1 MYRINYDLISKSQ
14 LRTGKLYLH
23 NIKIIN
29 KFRRTI
35 SYLHFDLGGG
45 VTCKINTALENF
57 TSKILTWLFKRS
69 KYMYIPCGVFFVR
82 QLHVTGMTPAPP
94 PPTPPTHQY
103 FNVFFFDRD
112 RKTNNSHYYKQHIE
126 SMVLLAEKMKKK
138 RLDI

>member
-35 SYLHFDLGGG
+35 SYLHFDLGGD

-69 KYMYIPCGVFFVR
+69 KYMYIPCGVFFCET
-82 QLHVTGMTPAPP
+82 VTRYRYDPP
-94 PPTPPTHQY
+94 PPTSILISL
-103 FNVFFFDRD
+103 FFDRD

>member
-1 MYRINYDLISKSQ
+1 MYRIDYDLISKSQ

-35 SYLHFDLGGG
+35 SYLHFDLGGD

-82 QLHVTGMTPAPP
+82 QLHVTGMTPPP
-94 PPTPPTHQY
+94 QPTHQY
-103 FNVFFFDRD
+103 FNKSFFLIGIERQIIPI
-112 RKTNNSHYYKQHIE
+112 TINSTSKAW
-126 SMVLLAEKMKKK
+126 SSWLKKW
-138 RLDI
+138 RRRG

>member
-1 MYRINYDLISKSQ
+1 MYRIDYDLISKSQ

-35 SYLHFDLGGG
+35 SYLHFDLGGD

-69 KYMYIPCGVFFVR
+69 KYMYIPCGVFLWDSYTLQVW
-82 QLHVTGMTPAPP
+82 PP
-94 PPTPPTHQY
+94 PPNPPTSILISLFLIGIERQIIPI
-103 FNVFFFDRD
+103 
-112 RKTNNSHYYKQHIE
+112 TINSTSKAW
-126 SMVLLAEKMKKK
+126 SSWLKKW
-138 RLDI
+138 RRRG

>member
-35 SYLHFDLGGG
+35 SYLHFDLGGD

-69 KYMYIPCGVFFVR
+69 KYMYIPCGVFLWDSYTLQVW
-82 QLHVTGMTPAPP
+82 PP
-94 PPTPPTHQY
+94 PPNPPTHQY
-103 FNVFFFDRD
+103 FNKSFFFIGIERQIIPI
-112 RKTNNSHYYKQHIE
+112 TINSTSKAW
-126 SMVLLAEKMKKK
+126 SSWLKKW
-138 RLDI
+138 RRRG

>member
-35 SYLHFDLGGG
+35 SYLHFDLGGD

-69 KYMYIPCGVFFVR
+69 KYMYIPCGFFLWDSYTLQVW
-82 QLHVTGMTPAPP
+82 PP
-94 PPTPPTHQY
+94 PPPNPPTQQY
-103 FNVFFFDRD
+103 FNKSFFLIGIERQIIPI
-112 RKTNNSHYYKQHIE
+112 TINSTSKAW
-126 SMVLLAEKMKKK
+126 SSWLKKW
-138 RLDI
+138 RRRG

>member
-1 MYRINYDLISKSQ
+1 MISKSQ

-35 SYLHFDLGGG
+35 SYLHFDLGGD

-57 TSKILTWLFKRS
+57 TSKILTWLFKSS
-69 KYMYIPCGVFFVR
+69 KYMYIPCGFFFCET
-82 QLHVTGMTPAPP
+82 VTRYRYDTPP
-94 PPTPPTHQY
+94 PPYPPTHQY
-103 FNVFFFDRD
+103 FNKSFFDRD

>member
-35 SYLHFDLGGG
+35 SYLHFDLGGD

-57 TSKILTWLFKRS
+57 TSKILTLLFKRS
-69 KYMYIPCGVFFVR
+69 KYMYIPCGVFLWDSYTLQVW
-82 QLHVTGMTPAPP
+82 PP
-94 PPTPPTHQY
+94 PPNPPTHQY
-103 FNVFFFDRD
+103 FNKSFFDRD

>member
-14 LRTGKLYLH
+14 LRTGKLHLH
-23 NIKIIN
+23 NIQIIN

-35 SYLHFDLGGG
+35 SYLHFDLGGD

-69 KYMYIPCGVFFVR
+69 KYMYIPCVVFLWDSYTLQVW
-82 QLHVTGMTPAPP
+82 PP
-94 PPTPPTHQY
+94 PPPQY
-103 FNVFFFDRD
+103 LNVFFHRD

>member
-1 MYRINYDLISKSQ
+1 MYGINYDLISKSQ

-35 SYLHFDLGGG
+35 SYLHFDLGGD

-69 KYMYIPCGVFFVR
+69 KYMYIPCGVFLWDSYTLQVW
-82 QLHVTGMTPAPP
+82 PP
-94 PPTPPTHQY
+94 PPTHPPTNILISLFLIGIERQIIPI
-103 FNVFFFDRD
+103 
-112 RKTNNSHYYKQHIE
+112 TINSTSKAW
-126 SMVLLAEKMKKK
+126 SSWLKKW
-138 RLDI
+138 RRRG